1 MSSYGFMPDH
11 EESEDL
17 WLVKIGR
24 LPGIRWSC
32 TIVSQSRE
40 SQGQACDRVIM
51 RDELQA
57 AAAWTNFEKDEN
69 YVWGFVLKQK
79 KKVAFPT

>member
-24 LPGIRWSC
+24 LPGICWSC
-32 TIVSQSRE
+32 TIVSLSRE
-40 SQGQACDRVIM
+40 SQGQARDRVIM
-51 RDELQA
+51 RD
-57 AAAWTNFEKDEN
+57 
-69 YVWGFVLKQK
+69 
-79 KKVAFPT
+79 